1 MKAFKLG
8 ILGLAFALLSALAGG
23 AYAQNTGKVLLA
35 SAARTAASV
44 NTADQLNQ
52 TGKGA
57 VVVIDVTT
65 FTSGTYTFTV
75 QGRDPA
81 SGKYYTILASAA
93 LGATGTVIMRIYP
106 GLTAAA
112 NVTASDVL
120 PTAWRVSAA
129 GASSPNMV
137 FSVGVMVIE

>member
-1 MKAFKLG
+1 MNQLRAT
-8 ILGLAFALLSALAGG
+8 ILSLFAALLFAG
-23 AYAQNTGKVLLA
+23 AASAQNTGKVLLP
-35 SAARTAASV
+35 SLARTAATV

-52 TGKGA
+52 SGKGA
-57 VVVIDVTT
+57 VVIVDVTA

-81 SGKYYTILASAA
+81 SGKYYTILTSAA
-93 LGATGTVIMRIYP
+93 LGATGTVILRIYP

-112 NVTASDVL
+112 NLTASDVL

-129 GASSPNMV
+129 GAATPSMT
-137 FSVGVMVIE
+137 FSVGVHVIE

>member
-1 MKAFKLG
+1 MKFLKLT
-8 ILGLAFALLSALAGG
+8 ILGLAFALASG
-23 AYAQNTGKVLLA
+23 AAFAQNTGKILFA

-44 NTADQLNQ
+44 NTADQLNPS
-52 TGKGA
+52 GKGA

-93 LGATGTVIMRIYP
+93 LGATGTVVLRIYP

-112 NVTASDVL
+112 NLTVSDVL

-129 GASSPNMV
+129 GAATPNMV

>member
-1 MKAFKLG
+1 MKLWKLNTLCL
-8 ILGLAFALLSALAGG
+8 IAALLASFGVH
-23 AYAQNTGKVLLA
+23 AQNTGKVLLT
-35 SAARTAASV
+35 SAARTAATV
-44 NTADQLNQ
+44 NTVDQLNVS
-52 TGKGA
+52 GKGA

-81 SGKYYTILASAA
+81 SGKYYTILTSAA
-93 LGATGTVIMRIYP
+93 IGSVSTVVLRVYP

-112 NVTASDVL
+112 NLVASDVL

-129 GASSPNMV
+129 GATTPNMV
-137 FSVGVMVIE
+137 FSVGVMVVE